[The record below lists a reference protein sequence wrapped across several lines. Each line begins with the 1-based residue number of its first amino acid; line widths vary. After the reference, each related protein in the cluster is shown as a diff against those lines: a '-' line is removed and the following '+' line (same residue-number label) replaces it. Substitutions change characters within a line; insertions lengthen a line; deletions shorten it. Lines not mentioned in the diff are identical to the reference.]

1 MRMRDRLSLL
11 VRYLGR
17 FNAGSDD
24 NTLALFRFFSLAI
37 YFVLLYRAIDCWPLS
52 QDNFFSVS
60 IPQLCCIL
68 ILLFS
73 CLAQNRCLPFLL
85 FRSIPSFRASDAA

>member
-1 MRMRDRLSLL
+1 MRDRLSLL

-24 NTLALFRFFSLAI
+24 NTLALFHFFPLLFCSL
-37 YFVLLYRAIDCWPLS
+37 FRAIDCWPLS
-52 QDNFFSVS
+52 QDNFFCVS

-68 ILLFS
+68 ILLFP
-73 CLAQNRCLPFLL
+73 CLAQYRCLPFLL